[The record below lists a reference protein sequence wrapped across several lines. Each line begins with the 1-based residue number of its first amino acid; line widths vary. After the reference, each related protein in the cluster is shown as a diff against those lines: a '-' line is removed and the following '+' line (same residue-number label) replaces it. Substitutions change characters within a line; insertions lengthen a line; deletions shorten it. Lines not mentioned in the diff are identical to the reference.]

1 MDQPLVSVATAPNE
15 PIARLWADA
24 LDEAG
29 IRVLV
34 RPLGPGLGAWAS
46 AATFEHDLA
55 VLASDADRA
64 RALLADLMGGDDD
77 GWLDEDDQQPV
88 S

>member
-24 LDEAG
+24 LAEAG

-55 VLASDADRA
+55 VLAGDADRA
-64 RALLADLMGGDDD
+64 RALLAALMGTDDE
-77 GWLDEDDQQPV
+77 GWLDEGE
-88 S
+88 

>member
-15 PIARLWADA
+15 PIAYLWADA
-24 LDEAG
+24 LRDAG

-55 VLASDADRA
+55 VLADEADRA
-64 RALLADLMGGDDD
+64 RALLADLMGDDDD
-77 GWLDEDDQQPV
+77 GWLDENG
-88 S
+88 